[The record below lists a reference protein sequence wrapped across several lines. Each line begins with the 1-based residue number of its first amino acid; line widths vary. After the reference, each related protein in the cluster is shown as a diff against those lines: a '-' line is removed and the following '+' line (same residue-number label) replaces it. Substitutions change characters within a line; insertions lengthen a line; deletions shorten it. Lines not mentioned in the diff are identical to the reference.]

1 MKKYFIFAAFAGV
14 ALASCTDDDFVGK
27 VSPPAEEE
35 VLAPIS
41 FSSSQNAFTRADL
54 VGAEAA
60 DKLGGKFVVTGFKGA
75 KTQTVGNVVFDN
87 YLVEYTE
94 NTAHK
99 TESNSSNWEYV
110 GKGLIPHA
118 VTNGITQ
125 QATKY
130 WDYMVDQYDF
140 FAWSTGGKTAVY
152 SGSYGDGEVLVSNI
166 LPNSKS
172 PSWAPDRKAYTFSGK
187 AEDLSQ
193 CFISDLVTV
202 LKTGTEGTNTVV
214 GYNKTVKLTFRQL
227 GTKVRIGIYE
237 TIPGYSVK
245 DVKFYNAA
253 NTALADEETGTDAEK
268 AEAKKTNASAKIF
281 TTVANGIYKE
291 GTYTV
296 YFPTVDAPTNADNNQ
311 AHILF
316 NPGSAA
322 QKTTVDWGGLNY
334 TFRESGETSDK
345 AIYLGRSSY
354 AASYAGDPDEN
365 YYVVYLPNQ
374 DGTNL
379 NLRVNYT
386 LESIDGSKETIVV
399 KGATA
404 QVPSIY
410 TAWKPGYAYTYLFKI
425 SDETNGFTG
434 PYDPTDPDALSTES
448 NPAGLYPITFDA
460 LVVNAEEDA
469 TQETIT
475 TVSAPSI
482 TTYQKGSKVV
492 NKNEYDHATG
502 PIFVTVNDGATTDTP
517 DLTNS
522 KTVTLTE
529 SGDKQAAL
537 YTLPTDKA
545 YTEADVIDAMQ
556 MQDDDAPS
564 TPAGTVKGRSGIVL
578 TPADFSLVTSIE
590 YGVDGNAISL
600 TALPNPSGSGTYSAN
615 AMKFTAAAAGT
626 YAFVYTKTAKTGTDA
641 KKYQAKSFTSGASVN
656 GYYRYTLTAATA
668 PVADSH
674 TGDVEKGVTYFKK
687 SDASTPAITAF
698 LGQTVDNLFTRSGSG
713 SDVDPYVYTPAR
725 GYAQT
730 GTTYYYTTNGQTY
743 TAATQ
748 VAYAD
753 FKTTTLY
760 TDPETQTDATKKD
773 SSLETPADGQAYYDG
788 DGKYCVIYP
797 QRTDGLYVFTGTDTS
812 VAANITA
819 CGATTA
825 VDGMVYFDM
834 YTQNNGV
841 YYTKIIKVQ

>member
-1 MKKYFIFAAFAGV
+1 MKKYFIFAAFAGI
-14 ALASCTDDDFVGK
+14 ALASCTDDDFVGN

-35 VLAPIS
+35 ALAPIS
-41 FSSSQNAFTRADL
+41 FSSSQNAFTRADF

-172 PSWAPDRKAYTFSGK
+172 PSWDTDRKAYTFSGK

-245 DVKFYNAA
+245 NVEFYSAA
-253 NTALADEETGTDAEK
+253 ASSDAS
-268 AEAKKTNASAKIF
+268 AAAKIF
-281 TTVANGIYKE
+281 TTEANGIYKE

-311 AHILF
+311 AHIEF
-316 NPGSAA
+316 EPGSAA

-345 AIYLGRSSY
+345 AIYLGRSSNT
-354 AASYAGDPDEN
+354 ASYAGTPADN

-434 PYDPTDPDALSTES
+434 PYDPTHPDDLSTES

-482 TTYQKGSKVV
+482 TTYQKGSNVV

-502 PIFVTVNDGATTDTP
+502 PIFVTVNDGATTATP

-522 KTVTLTE
+522 KTVTLITA

-578 TPADFSLVTSIE
+578 TPADFSLETSIE

-641 KKYQAKSFTSGASVN
+641 KKYQAKTFADGASVN
-656 GYYRYTLTAATA
+656 GYYRYALVAATT
-668 PVADSH
+668 PVDNSH
-674 TGDVEKGVTYFKK
+674 TGDVEEGVTYFNNSTAS
-687 SDASTPAITAF
+687 SDAITAF
-698 LGQTVDNLFTRSGSG
+698 LGQKVDNLFTRTGSG
-713 SDVDPYVYTPAR
+713 TTADPYVYTPAR

-730 GTTYYYTTNGQTY
+730 GTTYYYTLDGQTY
-743 TAATQ
+743 TDANK

-753 FKTTTLY
+753 FATKTLY
-760 TDPETQTDATKKD
+760 TDANATTAKPD
-773 SSLETPADGQAYYDG
+773 GDPVNGQAYYTAS
-788 DGKYCVIYP
+788 KVYCVIYP
-797 QRTDGLYVFTGTDTS
+797 QRTTGLYIIDKAEASRVQCGTAD
-812 VAANITA
+812 
-819 CGATTA
+819 TA
-825 VDGMVYFDM
+825 VKGMTYFDM

-841 YYTKIIKVQ
+841 YYAKIIKVQ

>member
-14 ALASCTDDDFVGK
+14 ALASCTDDDFVGN

-60 DKLGGKFVVTGFKGA
+60 QKLGSKFVVTGFKGA

-99 TESNSSNWEYV
+99 TETNSSNWEYV

-140 FAWSTGGKTAVY
+140 FAWSTGEKDAVY
-152 SGSYGDGEVLVSNI
+152 AEGDLGAGKVLVSNI
-166 LPNSKS
+166 TPNSKS
-172 PSWAPDRKAYTFSGK
+172 PSWATDRKAYTFTGE
-187 AEDLSQ
+187 AGDLSQ
-193 CFISDLVTV
+193 CYISDLVTV

-253 NTALADEETGTDAEK
+253 NTALADEEAGTDAEK
-268 AEAKKTNASAKIF
+268 AAAKTTNASAKIF

-296 YFPTVDAPTNADNNQ
+296 YFPTVDNPTSADNNQ
-311 AHILF
+311 AHIEF
-316 NPGSAA
+316 APKSGAA

-334 TFRESGETSDK
+334 TFRESGETSAE
-345 AIYLGRSSY
+345 AIYLGRSSIT
-354 AASYAGDPDEN
+354 ASYAGTPADN

-434 PYDPTDPDALSTES
+434 PYDPINPDALSTES

-482 TTYQKGSKVV
+482 TTYQKGSNVV
-492 NKNEYDHATG
+492 NQNEYDHATG
-502 PIFVTVNDGATTDTP
+502 PIFVTVNDGATDATP

-522 KTVTLTE
+522 KTVTLTA

-556 MQDDDAPS
+556 MQDDDAAAN
-564 TPAGTVKGRSGIVL
+564 TIKGRSGLVM
-578 TPADFSLVTSIE
+578 TEAAFTLVTSID
-590 YGVDGNAISL
+590 YGADGNAIDL
-600 TALPNPSGSGTYSAN
+600 TAIPSGNTTYSAN

-626 YAFVYTKTAKTGTDA
+626 YAFVYTKKAKTGTDA
-641 KKYQAKSFTSGASVN
+641 KKYQAKTFADGASVN
-656 GYYRYTLTAATA
+656 GYYRYALVAATT
-668 PVADSH
+668 PVDNSH
-674 TGDVEKGVTYFKK
+674 TGDVEEGVTYFDN
-687 SDASTPAITAF
+687 STASSAAITAF
-698 LGQTVDNLFTRSGSG
+698 LGQKVDNLFVKTGSTG
-713 SDVDPYVYTPAR
+713 TNADYTPAR

-730 GTTYYYTTNGQTY
+730 GTDYYYTLDGQTY
-743 TAATQ
+743 TPANK

-753 FKTTTLY
+753 FATTTLY
-760 TDPETQTDATKKD
+760 TDANANTVKPDGG
-773 SSLETPADGQAYYDG
+773 PVNGQAYYTA
-788 DGKYCVIYP
+788 GKVYCVIYP
-797 QRTDGLYVFTGTDTS
+797 QRTTGLYIIDTAEASRVQCGTTDT
-812 VAANITA
+812 
-819 CGATTA
+819 A
-825 VDGMVYFDM
+825 VKGMTYFDM

-841 YYTKIIKVQ
+841 YYAKIIKVQ